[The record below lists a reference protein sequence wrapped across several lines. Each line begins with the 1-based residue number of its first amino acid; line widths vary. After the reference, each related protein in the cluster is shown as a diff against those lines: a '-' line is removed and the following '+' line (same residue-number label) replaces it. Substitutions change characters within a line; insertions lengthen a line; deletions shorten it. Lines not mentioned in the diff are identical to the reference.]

1 MSSKEL
7 NSQLNFA
14 LGNRVKLLREHLGIS
29 RKELSEMVDISEYFL
44 IEIEGGRKGVSIPH
58 PTGMA
63 ISQPSTL
70 AAEHPLSTSKR
81 NDSGHI
87 LFYADFLKMLLQRGV
102 SPNEKC
108 SFALC
113 ADTGKGALFVL

>member
-44 IEIEGGRKGVSIPH
+44 IEIEGGRKGVSNVTLCRFAKALCTTTDYLLIGREDFSDV
-58 PTGMA
+58 TNLATML
-63 ISQPSTL
+63 STL
-70 AAEHPLSTSKR
+70 EPPLVDGAEK
-81 NDSGHI
+81 I
-87 LFYADFLKMLLQRGV
+87 LKAYLYAVNSIKI
-102 SPNEKC
+102 S
-108 SFALC
+108 
-113 ADTGKGALFVL
+113 